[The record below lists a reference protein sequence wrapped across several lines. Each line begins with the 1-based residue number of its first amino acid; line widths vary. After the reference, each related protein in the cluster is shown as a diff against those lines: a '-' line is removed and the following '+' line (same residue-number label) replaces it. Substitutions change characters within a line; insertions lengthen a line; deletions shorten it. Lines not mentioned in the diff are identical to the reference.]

1 MVGRIVLISFCS
13 ILMLSVQSCKE
24 EDKIDLPVVTTAPAS
39 VLGDQS
45 AGLSGQVAYSEKG
58 NITARGFYWGTSP
71 GISAS
76 NYKINSGSGYGTFA
90 DTLSGLEGGTT
101 YYYRAFATNET
112 GEQLGEEQSFTTE
125 LLYGFSYFG
134 ATIYAQPYDIPQ
146 YFPWGPLEQFVGAL
160 SNGSGMT
167 NTIDI
172 SVNSGVYA
180 AIKCH
185 ELVAFGHDD
194 WYLPAINELQYL
206 YDNRNLWDNFGDFA
220 YWSSTEVSA
229 DLAKAIHFGTGE
241 VIELQ
246 KNSQSK
252 CRCIRK
258 DQ

>member
-1 MVGRIVLISFCS
+1 MNRKVFLVLFCS
-13 ILMLSVQSCKE
+13 ILMLSIQSCKKE
-24 EDKIDLPVVTTAPAS
+24 EKIDLPVVSTNAAS
-39 VLGDQS
+39 VLGDQK
-45 AGLSGQVAYSEKG
+45 AGLSGQVEYSEKG
-58 NITARGFYWGTSP
+58 NISTRGFYWGTSP

-90 DTLSGLEGGTT
+90 GTLSGLDGGTT

-112 GEQLGEEQSFTTE
+112 GEQLGNEQSFTTE

-134 ATIYAQPYDIPQ
+134 ATIYGHPYDIPPH
-146 YFPWGPLEQFVGAL
+146 FPWGPTGQFLNAT
-160 SNGSGMT
+160 SNGAGMF
-167 NTIDI
+167 NTITI
-172 SVNSGVYA
+172 SANNSVYA
-180 AIKCH
+180 AKKCH

-194 WYLPAINELQYL
+194 WYLPAIDELQYL
-206 YDNRNLWDNFGDFA
+206 YDNRNLWDSFGDFY

-229 DLAKAIHFGTGE
+229 DFAKAIHFGTGE

-258 DQ
+258 VQ